1 MSAKSSTLLSM
12 KKIAMLAFLALIVC
26 VHIISAFASDLE
38 NALKQQ
44 YEKQVLGLRSPLQ
57 GTHLEFDSSGKPLG
71 QSPQGRWIAYG
82 GIYVQK
88 ISLAAD
94 KLRLEG
100 PLAGFGADSK
110 QGKPE
115 IVPLGKAINVE
126 IQLDHPANSV
136 DDVRAVLDC
145 VFFLDDK
152 DHQHDIPEFRRA
164 DFVADEKIY
173 RLGKDGVSD
182 PVAIHTPEPEF
193 TDESRRKGLRHG
205 IVVLEVVVDKSGTVS
220 RIRLV
225 RPMSLGLDEG
235 AVEAIKTWRFQPA
248 KRSGEPVA
256 VLMNIEVSF
265 DRD

>member
-1 MSAKSSTLLSM
+1 M

-26 VHIISAFASDLE
+26 VHIIPAFASDLE

-57 GTHLEFDSSGKPLG
+57 GTHLEFDSSGTPLG

-100 PLAGFGADSK
+100 PLAGFGVDSK

-115 IVPLGKAINVE
+115 IVPLGKAIKVE
-126 IQLDHPANSV
+126 IQLDHPANSA
-136 DDVRAVLDC
+136 DDVLAILAR
-145 VFFLDDK
+145 VFFLGDK

-164 DFVADEKIY
+164 DFVAASERTNIY
-173 RLGKDGVSD
+173 KVDNKGGVTA
-182 PVAIHTPEPEF
+182 PVPTHTPEPEF
-193 TDESRRKGLRHG
+193 SELARRNGFQG
-205 IVVLEVVVDKSGTVS
+205 TVVLEVVVDKSGTVS
-220 RIRLV
+220 RV
-225 RPMSLGLDEG
+225 RIVRALGMDLDM
-235 AVEAIKTWRFQPA
+235 ATVETTKTWRFQPA
-248 KRSGEPVA
+248 SRNGEPVA

-265 DRD
+265 NLYNNNHRR